1 MTCSILF
8 IIKDIQIKASVKEW
22 FVPIM
27 LAKIK
32 MFGNIR
38 RMQTQALS
46 SAVGANVLVQLF

>member
-1 MTCSILF
+1 MKCSVLF
-8 IIKDIQIKASVKEW
+8 IIKDIQIKASVEEW
-22 FVPIM
+22 FIPIM

-38 RMQTQALS
+38 KMQTQALS